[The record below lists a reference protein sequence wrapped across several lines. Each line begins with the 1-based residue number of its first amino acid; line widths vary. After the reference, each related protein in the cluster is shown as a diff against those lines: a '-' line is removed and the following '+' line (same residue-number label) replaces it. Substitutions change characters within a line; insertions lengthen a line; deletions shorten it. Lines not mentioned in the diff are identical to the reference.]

1 MREKTVKLGEKQYQ
15 ILTEMLRGT
24 RQRALVLEGLIE
36 ILARGFKE
44 DKYLIF
50 DVMNDPSSLML
61 KRKQDQT

>member
-1 MREKTVKLGEKQYQ
+1 MREKTVMLGEKQYQ